1 MDEMGIQDHCTS
13 RHGTGFLLHSPP
25 QGDTMAAVKALF
37 NLKIVF
43 VALLALIFVG
53 VAGFHFIEGWPWFD
67 GLYMVLTT
75 ITTIGYGEVHPLSHV
90 GRIFN
95 TFIIVAGVGLVL
107 LFFGGATQALLE
119 FELQSVFGRRRMDRE
134 ISRLSDH
141 YIICGAG
148 RVGRSVAR
156 ELARKPLPFVVVDT
170 DEAKL
175 ARYSAKGWLTLVGDA
190 TQARVLR
197 ELHIESARGLV
208 AATTTDAT
216 NIYIILTARSLNT
229 RLNIIARASEEDAEK
244 HLVTAGADHVVS
256 PYNFAG
262 YRIAQTFMRPHVVDF
277 FDTAMNQQKPLE
289 IEEVQVRPGSR
300 FVGATLEA
308 SRIRQEMGVIVL
320 AIKGEDSHMR
330 FNPAPD
336 QVIHSGDH
344 LIAMGEPDGLR
355 RLEDSATERA

>member
-1 MDEMGIQDHCTS
+1 MKT
-13 RHGTGFLLHSPP
+13 
-25 QGDTMAAVKALF
+25 LF
-37 NLKIVF
+37 NLKVLF
-43 VALLALIFVG
+43 LALVALMVIG
-53 VAGFHFIEGWPWFD
+53 MAGFHFLEGWPWFD
-67 GLYMVLTT
+67 GFYMVLTT
-75 ITTIGYGEVHPLSHV
+75 ISTIGYGEIHPLSHA

-95 TFIIVAGVGLVL
+95 TFIIVAGVALVL

-170 DEAKL
+170 DAGEAGALLRRRL
-175 ARYSAKGWLTLVGDA
+175 ADA
-190 TQARVLR
+190 GRRRHPGAGPARR
-197 ELHIESARGLV
+197 RTSRSARGLV

-216 NIYIILTARSLNT
+216 NIYIILTARSLNPK
-229 RLNIIARASEEDAEK
+229 LNIIARASEEDAEK
-244 HLVTAGADHVVS
+244 HLITAGANHVVS

-289 IEEVQVRPGSR
+289 IEEVQVQPARASPARPWR
-300 FVGATLEA
+300 VRA
-308 SRIRQEMGVIVL
+308 SVRKW
-320 AIKGEDSHMR
+320 A
-330 FNPAPD
+330 
-336 QVIHSGDH
+336 
-344 LIAMGEPDGLR
+344 
-355 RLEDSATERA
+355 

>member
-1 MDEMGIQDHCTS
+1 MT
-13 RHGTGFLLHSPP
+13 
-25 QGDTMAAVKALF
+25 AVKTLF
-37 NLKIVF
+37 NLKVLF
-43 VALLALIFVG
+43 VSLLALIVIG

-67 GLYMVLTT
+67 GFYMVLTT
-75 ITTIGYGEVHPLSHV
+75 ITTIGYGEVHPLSHL

-95 TFIIVAGVGLVL
+95 TFVIIAGVALVL

-156 ELARKPLPFVVVDT
+156 ELARKPLPFVVVDI
-170 DEAKL
+170 DHAKL
-175 ARYSAKGWLTLVGDA
+175 ARYFAEGWLTVADDA
-190 TQARVLR
+190 TQTHVLR
-197 ELHIESARGLV
+197 GIHIEHARGLV

-216 NIYIILTARSLNT
+216 NIYIVLAARSLNPK
-229 RLNIIARASEEDAEK
+229 LNIIARASEEDAEQ
-244 HLVTAGADHVVS
+244 HLITAGANHVVS

-277 FDTAMNQQKPLE
+277 FDTAMNRHMPLE
-289 IEEVQVRPGSR
+289 IEEVQVQTGSR

-308 SRIRQEMGVIVL
+308 SRIRQEMAVIVL
-320 AIKGEDSHMR
+320 AIKSKDSHMR
-330 FNPAPD
+330 FNPPPD
-336 QVIHSGDH
+336 EVIHSGDH
-344 LIAMGEPDGLR
+344 LIVMGEPAGLR